1 MTKKENAILVTMI
14 IVSAIILA
22 WFVNSV
28 NTRIDR
34 RGIVTNIEGQVVEI
48 TDNGGTIW
56 AWECEEGE
64 EFTKGE
70 HVILVMNNNKTEET
84 EEDDII
90 VKIKVDK
97 LFEK

>member
-1 MTKKENAILVTMI
+1 MTKKDNAIFITMI
-14 IVSAIILA
+14 IVSIIIIA
-22 WFVNSV
+22 CFVNFV

-34 RGIVTNIEGQVVEI
+34 KGMVTNIEGQVVEI
-48 TDNGGTIW
+48 TDIGGTIW

-70 HVILVMNNNKTEET
+70 HVILVMNNNKTEEI

-97 LFEK
+97 LYKK